1 MKPELLIP
9 AGNKRSLKLAVSCGA
24 DAVYFGLG
32 NLNARVAAEN
42 IDTDD
47 IKECIRF
54 CHLYNVK
61 AYIALNTVIK
71 NSELKLLD
79 LYIDKIVEAE
89 ADALIVTD
97 FAVYEAVK
105 RKNIDIPLHAST
117 QMGICNLYGAK
128 FLESYGFKRV
138 ILSRETKLDDIK
150 DIKEK
155 TSLEVE
161 YFIHGAMCSSFSGAC
176 LLSGAINGNSGNR
189 GRCKQLCRLDYNLFC
204 DSEKKRDGYLLS
216 TYDMCLIDKL
226 KILADLKI
234 DSFKVEGRL
243 KSSEYAAQLA
253 KTYSKII
260 KNDFKYNNS
269 DIEDLKR
276 LYNRGEFGK
285 TLAFS
290 DKIIYPKTQNNIGVF
305 AGKVLEKNLVEFKLF
320 PYKGNGY
327 KILNQGKEKGGFEYF
342 GEDVENGGKCKIK
355 LPQYAKKGDE
365 IRLTKDAQLQLQFK
379 NIDRKLGIEIKSI
392 YKKDKCAELWA
403 KYGNVQVYYKSNFI
417 AQSAKNS
424 PISETDINDILS
436 ETGSTVFKVDNISSK
451 IDNDIFIPKSIIKED
466 RRNLLILLEEELLKE
481 YRNSKNSIS
490 YKENCQ
496 KTQFINVDLNSKEIT
511 NSNCKE
517 KSENEKVLSND
528 KTTQKF
534 YKSDRV
540 KIVSEV
546 DESCDIENLASLC
559 NCLIL
564 NFKKYEIEN
573 VRKALLKAG
582 NIEKYIK
589 LPVYADKK
597 DIEVYKS
604 ILKELS
610 ASFDGIYAEN
620 VYAVELAKELGKK
633 IFAGAG
639 LNIANKNSL
648 NFYKFCDNIT
658 LYYELSKKE
667 LSDFNNLNCYVF
679 SYGYLPLMKL
689 IYCPYKNL
697 LEGNCSECSKPDSR
711 RLYYERNGFRFKL
724 FKQKANSCVFELL
737 NYCVTDNNAFPPNG
751 LGVYLRFSEIDDKKA
766 LSILKK
772 YNENSFNEI
781 REEFTRRY
789 FKSGVI

>member
-1 MKPELLIP
+1 M
-9 AGNKRSLKLAVSCGA
+9 
-24 DAVYFGLG
+24 
-32 NLNARVAAEN
+32 
-42 IDTDD
+42 
-47 IKECIRF
+47 
-54 CHLYNVK
+54 
-61 AYIALNTVIK
+61 
-71 NSELKLLD
+71 
-79 LYIDKIVEAE
+79 
-89 ADALIVTD
+89 
-97 FAVYEAVK
+97 
-105 RKNIDIPLHAST
+105 
-117 QMGICNLYGAK
+117 
-128 FLESYGFKRV
+128 
-138 ILSRETKLDDIK
+138 
-150 DIKEK
+150 
-155 TSLEVE
+155 
-161 YFIHGAMCSSFSGAC
+161 
-176 LLSGAINGNSGNR
+176 
-189 GRCKQLCRLDYNLFC
+189 
-204 DSEKKRDGYLLS
+204 
-216 TYDMCLIDKL
+216 
-226 KILADLKI
+226 
-234 DSFKVEGRL
+234 
-243 KSSEYAAQLA
+243 
-253 KTYSKII
+253 
-260 KNDFKYNNS
+260 
-269 DIEDLKR
+269 
-276 LYNRGEFGK
+276 
-285 TLAFS
+285 
-290 DKIIYPKTQNNIGVF
+290 
-305 AGKVLEKNLVEFKLF
+305 
-320 PYKGNGY
+320 
-327 KILNQGKEKGGFEYF
+327 
-342 GEDVENGGKCKIK
+342 
-355 LPQYAKKGDE
+355 
-365 IRLTKDAQLQLQFK
+365 
-379 NIDRKLGIEIKSI
+379 
-392 YKKDKCAELWA
+392 
-403 KYGNVQVYYKSNFI
+403 
-417 AQSAKNS
+417 
-424 PISETDINDILS
+424 
-436 ETGSTVFKVDNISSK
+436 
-451 IDNDIFIPKSIIKED
+451 
-466 RRNLLILLEEELLKE
+466 
-481 YRNSKNSIS
+481 
-490 YKENCQ
+490 
-496 KTQFINVDLNSKEIT
+496 
-511 NSNCKE
+511 
-517 KSENEKVLSND
+517 
-528 KTTQKF
+528 
-534 YKSDRV
+534 